1 MELQDLKFE
10 VRLGVSRGSL
20 LVSVVYRTLRCLV
33 FPMTLVVNAADP
45 LTEDPAADPGQG
57 IKARLAS
64 MQQEALAKH
73 AEHLAKER
81 QATLV
86 VSGLQS
92 MAQQV
97 HLQAARLKHSARR
110 QQLYQIAPQPKG
122 NIATAVKAEVVATE
136 IWPTVKAEVAHPLAS
151 KPLVEAR
158 PPKVTWK
165 SWAKGSHLAK
175 PSPKATWKP
184 GMPIPPESLATQDG
198 EPLVKA
204 AAVKAKAKGGFPIP
218 DRETAG
224 ANIRAVFP
232 SRYSNWKSNWVM
244 RGSRPKAATTKASS
258 QILTSVKTF
267 LYTSF
272 IFRHFIFRHFVFRHF
287 IYRGCCL

>member
-1 MELQDLKFE
+1 MEFQDLKFE

-73 AEHLAKER
+73 AEHLAKE
-81 QATLV
+81 Q
-86 VSGLQS
+86 
-92 MAQQV
+92 
-97 HLQAARLKHSARR
+97 QAAAVVAQLDAAEAEATVRLNQAKAKEDLRAAQLKHSARR
-110 QQLYQIAPQPKG
+110 QQLHQLAPQPKG

-151 KPLVEAR
+151 KPLVVPR
-158 PPKVTWK
+158 PPK
-165 SWAKGSHLAK
+165 AKAKGSVGSHLAK
-175 PSPKATWKP
+175 PSPKAT
-184 GMPIPPESLATQDG
+184 QDG
-198 EPLVKA
+198 EPVVKA
-204 AAVKAKAKGGFPIP
+204 TAVKAKAKGGFPIP
-218 DRETAG
+218 DREVAL
-224 ANIRAVFP
+224 ANLRAVFP
-232 SRYSNWKSNWVM
+232 SRFSAAKL
-244 RGSRPKAATTKASS
+244 GDEQLKAKAATTKASS

>member
-1 MELQDLKFE
+1 MEFQDLKFE

-73 AEHLAKER
+73 AEHLAKEQ

-97 HLQAARLKHSARR
+97 HLRAARLKHSARR

-158 PPKVTWK
+158 PPKVK
-165 SWAKGSHLAK
+165 AKGSHLAK
-175 PSPKATWKP
+175 PSPKAT
-184 GMPIPPESLATQDG
+184 QDG
-198 EPLVKA
+198 EPVVKA
-204 AAVKAKAKGGFPIP
+204 TAVKAKAKGGFPIP
-218 DRETAG
+218 DREVAL
-224 ANIRAVFP
+224 ANLRAVFP
-232 SRYSNWKSNWVM
+232 SRFSAAKL
-244 RGSRPKAATTKASS
+244 GDEQLKAKAATTKASS

-287 IYRGCCL
+287 IYRGFCL

>member
-1 MELQDLKFE
+1 MEFQDLKFE

-97 HLQAARLKHSARR
+97 HLQAAQLKHSARR

-158 PPKVTWK
+158 PPKVK
-165 SWAKGSHLAK
+165 AKGSVGSHLAK

-204 AAVKAKAKGGFPIP
+204 TAVKAKAKGGFPIP
-218 DRETAG
+218 DREVAL
-224 ANIRAVFP
+224 ANLRAVFP
-232 SRYSNWKSNWVM
+232 SRFSAAKL
-244 RGSRPKAATTKASS
+244 GDEQLKAKAATTKASS

-287 IYRGCCL
+287 IYRGFCL

>member
-1 MELQDLKFE
+1 MGFQDLKFE

-97 HLQAARLKHSARR
+97 HLQAAQLKHSARR

-151 KPLVEAR
+151 KPLVVPR
-158 PPKVTWK
+158 PPK
-165 SWAKGSHLAK
+165 AKAKGSVGSHLAK
-175 PSPKATWKP
+175 PSPKAT
-184 GMPIPPESLATQDG
+184 QDG
-198 EPLVKA
+198 EPVVKA
-204 AAVKAKAKGGFPIP
+204 TAVKAKAKGGFPIP
-218 DRETAG
+218 DREVAL
-224 ANIRAVFP
+224 ANLRAVFP
-232 SRYSNWKSNWVM
+232 SRFSAATLGDEQLKA
-244 RGSRPKAATTKASS
+244 KAATTKASS

-287 IYRGCCL
+287 IYRGFCL

>member
-1 MELQDLKFE
+1 MEFQDLKFE

-97 HLQAARLKHSARR
+97 HLRAAKLKHSARR

-158 PPKVTWK
+158 PPKVK
-165 SWAKGSHLAK
+165 AKGSHLAK

-204 AAVKAKAKGGFPIP
+204 TAVKAKAKGGFPIP
-218 DRETAG
+218 DRETAL

-232 SRYSNWKSNWVM
+232 SRYSAAKL
-244 RGSRPKAATTKASS
+244 GDEQLKAKAATTKASS

-287 IYRGCCL
+287 IYRGFCL

>member
-1 MELQDLKFE
+1 LEFQDLKFE

-73 AEHLAKER
+73 AEHLAKEQ

-97 HLQAARLKHSARR
+97 HLRAARLKHSARR

-218 DRETAG
+218 DRETAL

-232 SRYSNWKSNWVM
+232 SRYSAAKL
-244 RGSRPKAATTKASS
+244 GDEQLKAKAATTKASS

>member
-1 MELQDLKFE
+1 MEFQDLKFE

-97 HLQAARLKHSARR
+97 HLRAARLKHSARR

-158 PPKVTWK
+158 PPKVK
-165 SWAKGSHLAK
+165 AKGSHLAK

-218 DRETAG
+218 DREVAL
-224 ANIRAVFP
+224 ANLRAVFP
-232 SRYSNWKSNWVM
+232 SRFSAAKL
-244 RGSRPKAATTKASS
+244 GDEQLQAKAASAKA
-258 QILTSVKTF
+258 F
-267 LYTSF
+267 
-272 IFRHFIFRHFVFRHF
+272 
-287 IYRGCCL
+287 CL

>member
-1 MELQDLKFE
+1 MEFQDLKFE

-86 VSGLQS
+86 VSGLQP

-97 HLQAARLKHSARR
+97 HLQAAQLKHSARR

-151 KPLVEAR
+151 QPLVVPR
-158 PPKVTWK
+158 PPK
-165 SWAKGSHLAK
+165 AKAKGSVGSHLAK
-175 PSPKATWKP
+175 PSPKAT
-184 GMPIPPESLATQDG
+184 QDG
-198 EPLVKA
+198 EPVVKA
-204 AAVKAKAKGGFPIP
+204 TAVKAKAKGGFPIP
-218 DRETAG
+218 DREAAL
-224 ANIRAVFP
+224 ANLRAVFP
-232 SRYSNWKSNWVM
+232 SRYSAAKLGDEEE
-244 RGSRPKAATTKASS
+244 RAKAALKATTC
-258 QILTSVKTF
+258 I
-267 LYTSF
+267 
-272 IFRHFIFRHFVFRHF
+272 
-287 IYRGCCL
+287 

>member
-1 MELQDLKFE
+1 M
-10 VRLGVSRGSL
+10 
-20 LVSVVYRTLRCLV
+20 
-33 FPMTLVVNAADP
+33 
-45 LTEDPAADPGQG
+45 
-57 IKARLAS
+57 
-64 MQQEALAKH
+64 AKH
-73 AEHLAKER
+73 AEHLAKEQ

-97 HLQAARLKHSARR
+97 HLRAAQLKHSARR

-151 KPLVEAR
+151 QPLVVPR
-158 PPKVTWK
+158 PPKAK
-165 SWAKGSHLAK
+165 AKAKGSVGSYLAK
-175 PSPKATWKP
+175 PSPKAT
-184 GMPIPPESLATQDG
+184 QDG
-198 EPLVKA
+198 EPVVKA
-204 AAVKAKAKGGFPIP
+204 TAVKAKAKGGFPIP
-218 DRETAG
+218 DREVAL
-224 ANIRAVFP
+224 ANLRAVFP
-232 SRYSNWKSNWVM
+232 SRYSAAKL
-244 RGSRPKAATTKASS
+244 GDEQLKAKAATTKVWEPRTAVDKAAAGMTVAKASS

-287 IYRGCCL
+287 IYRGFCL